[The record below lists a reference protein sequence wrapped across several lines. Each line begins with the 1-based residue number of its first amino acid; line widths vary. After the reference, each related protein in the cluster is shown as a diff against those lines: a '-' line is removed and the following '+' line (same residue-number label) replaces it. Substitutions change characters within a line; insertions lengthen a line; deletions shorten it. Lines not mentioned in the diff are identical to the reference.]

1 MRREAGRPGDGGR
14 RLARMAALPVA
25 GPDVAERFARAA
37 DLPAVVVFAGEEA
50 FFADEGVAAITRAL
64 FPDGDPGGAVVSLD
78 AGLPADADRIATVLE
93 ELATPSLF
101 GEGKLAVI
109 RRAEA
114 LGGAAADPED
124 GDDGEDG
131 DGAEDEAPAARP
143 ARARAGDAKGDGAA
157 AAKPGRRASPIT
169 TLVKEAAA
177 TAQPGAVLVLVTRK
191 PVKGKGSISADA
203 IAKTGAAIVDCRR
216 LYDAPPPWARGGSV
230 YDTEV
235 VKFLVRRAKAQHG
248 KTLDPR
254 TAHALVLRRGA
265 GLSGLAVTLA
275 TLASYVGTRPAITE
289 ADVAATVGETREDP
303 SYVLADAVLE
313 RDVNRALDLTGAAF
327 DRGLSDAKGRVAVR
341 PEAIFPM
348 LVSVLHATWRRAM
361 AVAEA
366 AARGEDPASAPSLA
380 GLPSFVVERVVK
392 QVGRRDPEDLLAR
405 HRAFVEAEAGVRG
418 GGVPPRLAAERL
430 IVVLTGGA

>member
-1 MRREAGRPGDGGR
+1 
-14 RLARMAALPVA
+14 MAALPVP
-25 GPDVAERFARAA
+25 GPAAPERFARAA
-37 DLPAVVVFAGEEA
+37 DLPSVVVFAGEEA
-50 FFADEGVAAITRAL
+50 FFADEGVGVITKAL
-64 FPDGDPGGAVVSLD
+64 FPDGDPGGAVVTLD

-101 GEGKLAVI
+101 GEGKLVVI

-114 LGGAAADPED
+114 LGGTASDDDEEP
-124 GDDGEDG
+124 GDDAEE
-131 DGAEDEAPAARP
+131 EDEAPARP
-143 ARARAGDAKGDGAA
+143 ARAPAGEAKADAKGDGK

-169 TLVKEAAA
+169 TLVKQAAT

-191 PVKGKGSISADA
+191 PVKGKGSVSADA
-203 IAKTGAAIVDCRR
+203 IAKTGAALVDCRR

-235 VKFLVRRAKAQHG
+235 VKFLVRRAKVQHG
-248 KTLDPR
+248 KALDPR

-275 TLASYVGTRPAITE
+275 TLAAYVGTRPAIVE

-303 SYVLADAVLE
+303 AYVLADAVLE
-313 RDVNRALDLTGAAF
+313 RDANRALDLTGAAF
-327 DRGLSDAKGRVAVR
+327 DRGLSDSKGRVAVR
-341 PEAIFPM
+341 AEAIFPM
-348 LVSVLHATWRRAM
+348 LVSVLHAAWRRAM

-380 GLPSFVVERVVK
+380 GLPSFVVERVIK

-405 HRAFVEAEAGVRG
+405 HRAFVDAEAGVRG

-430 IVVLTGGA
+430 IVVLTGGG

>member
-1 MRREAGRPGDGGR
+1 
-14 RLARMAALPVA
+14 MAALPVP

-37 DLPAVVVFAGEEA
+37 DLPPVVVFAGEEA
-50 FFADEGVAAITRAL
+50 FFADEGVGVITKAL
-64 FPDGDPGGAVVSLD
+64 FPDGDPGGAVVTLD
-78 AGLPADADRIATVLE
+78 AGLPADSERIATVLE

-101 GEGKLAVI
+101 GEGKLVVI

-114 LGGAAADPED
+114 LGGAAAD
-124 GDDGEDG
+124 DDEEAGED
-131 DGAEDEAPAARP
+131 AEEEDEAPAPARP
-143 ARARAGDAKGDGAA
+143 ARAPAGEAKGDGKAV
-157 AAKPGRRASPIT
+157 KPGRRASPIT
-169 TLVKEAAA
+169 TLVKQAAT

-191 PVKGKGSISADA
+191 PVKGKGSVSADA
-203 IAKTGAAIVDCRR
+203 IAKTGAALVDCRR

-248 KTLDPR
+248 KALDAR

-275 TLASYVGTRPAITE
+275 TLAAYVGTRPAIVE

-303 SYVLADAVLE
+303 AYVLADAVLE

-327 DRGLSDAKGRVAVR
+327 DRGLSDSKGRVAVR
-341 PEAIFPM
+341 AEAIFPM
-348 LVSVLHATWRRAM
+348 LVSVLHAAWRRAM

-380 GLPSFVVERVVK
+380 GLPGFVVERVIK

-405 HRAFVEAEAGVRG
+405 HRAFVDAEAGVRG

>member
-1 MRREAGRPGDGGR
+1 
-14 RLARMAALPVA
+14 MAALPVP
-25 GPDVAERFARAA
+25 GPDVVERFARAA

-50 FFADEGVAAITRAL
+50 FFADEGVAAISKAL
-64 FPDGDPGGAVVSLD
+64 FPHGDPGGAVVALD
-78 AGLPADADRIATVLE
+78 AGLPADADKLATVLE

-101 GEGKLAVI
+101 GEGKLVVI

-114 LGGAAADPED
+114 LGGTASDDDEGDDGADDD
-124 GDDGEDG
+124 GDDE
-131 DGAEDEAPAARP
+131 EEAPAPRP
-143 ARARAGDAKGDGAA
+143 ARAPAGDAKGDGK

-169 TLVKEAAA
+169 TLVKQAAA
-177 TAQPGAVLVLVTRK
+177 SAQPGAVLVLVTRK
-191 PVKGKGSISADA
+191 PVKGKGSVSADA
-203 IAKTGAAIVDCRR
+203 IAKTGAALVDCRR

-248 KTLDPR
+248 KALDPR

-275 TLASYVGTRPAITE
+275 TLAAYVGTRPAITE

-303 SYVLADAVLE
+303 AWVLADAVLE
-313 RDVNRALDLTGAAF
+313 RDVHRALDLVGAAF
-327 DRGLSDAKGRVAVR
+327 DRGLSDSKGRVAVR
-341 PEAIFPM
+341 AEAIFPM
-348 LVSVLHATWRRAM
+348 LVSVLHAAWRRALL
-361 AVAEA
+361 VSEA
-366 AARGEDPASAPSLA
+366 AARGEDPSTAPSLA
-380 GLPSFVVERVVK
+380 GLPGFVVERVIK

-405 HRAFVEAEAGVRG
+405 HRAFVDAEAGVRG